1 MQNIWPWLLCSE
13 RRSSSYFIHRK
24 NTDSLDCTRLPLDS
38 NASRT
43 CNHNALRNLISQWHV
58 LHNFFSAQ
66 REPLRNLLVSG
77 NGILRELI
85 KTFGWKGTAITTL
98 TMYVYRCCWYT
109 SHSSHHVCIKVLY
122 FYLQLALVKV
132 LQPVERH
139 DFVEAFQERLGLFLD
154 AAVEPPLGDEPAVTK
169 QSKAIQQQQNHL
181 ETNKDWLFVH
191 WVTSL
196 QLQTKAIQHEK
207 ITSWKRILPFAN

>member
-1 MQNIWPWLLCSE
+1 
-13 RRSSSYFIHRK
+13 
-24 NTDSLDCTRLPLDS
+24 
-38 NASRT
+38 
-43 CNHNALRNLISQWHV
+43 
-58 LHNFFSAQ
+58 
-66 REPLRNLLVSG
+66 
-77 NGILRELI
+77 
-85 KTFGWKGTAITTL
+85 
-98 TMYVYRCCWYT
+98 MYVYRCCWYT

-207 ITSWKRILPFAN
+207 ITSWKRILNSTICKLELTVNFSTCCFTFPTPSLERRLPITPDIQVRNYWLRPVRKPGTLDRSCFASPEFETWNNRLTLSIPRSKSTFSQPS